1 MKDAEKG
8 AEKAFDATNAPP
20 SGEGREPSR
29 EEREGMTDTDPAPQ
43 PPLGVGE
50 SLATRGEDV
59 AGDDEDEAGRQG
71 ASGRPYG
78 HASGNE
84 PRGVHPNPPVTEGS
98 PDLPTGDQGG

>member
-8 AEKAFDATNAPP
+8 ADKAFDATNAPAP
-20 SGEGREPSR
+20 GPGREVSP
-29 EEREGMTDTDPAPQ
+29 EERDGMTDTDPAPD

-50 SLATRGEDV
+50 SINARAEDV
-59 AGDDEDEAGRQG
+59 ARGDEDEAGRQG

-98 PDLPTGDQGG
+98 PDLPTGDQGD